1 MSKTKDEKKPVA
13 AADGGGEMDDAY
25 ASRDRGL
32 GVIFSP
38 IQAPTLR
45 STEKNDVFQ
54 FLKKY
59 DQYREI
65 ICDRR
70 LAGEHTLPV
79 ELIRC
84 LAPGLYDF
92 LKDYVFEDTKVK
104 VEDQEVAGQHSSE
117 EIWAYL
123 ESLIFNAQET
133 ITVEDVLR
141 GI

>member
-1 MSKTKDEKKPVA
+1 MSTTKDEKKAAA
-13 AADGGGEMDDAY
+13 AADAGGVMDY
-25 ASRDRGL
+25 APRGRGL

-59 DQYREI
+59 DQYLEI

-84 LAPGLYDF
+84 LLQAF
-92 LKDYVFEDTKVK
+92 MHF
-104 VEDQEVAGQHSSE
+104 
-117 EIWAYL
+117 
-123 ESLIFNAQET
+123 
-133 ITVEDVLR
+133 
-141 GI
+141 